1 MDPIDFSVLVG
12 IEFGFHEQVV
22 LDPVGLEGLDDLGQ
36 SIDEDRLGACRWLG
50 VCRGRRVL
58 GDAEALCKAHKYECE
73 VEFQHVGS
81 MAN

>member
-50 VCRGRRVL
+50 VCRARGVL
-58 GDAEALCKAHKYECE
+58 GDAEVLRKAQECE
-73 VEFQHVGS
+73 C
-81 MAN
+81 